1 MGNRTDSPRFQ
12 AKKRLLSAG
21 LVLLFGIL
29 LLFKYLGLLGVGVA
43 LPLGISFYTFQMA
56 AYLIDV
62 TRGQVE
68 PVRRPWDYLAG
79 ILMFPKAPVRTSDA
93 CWGASKPA
101 GAAEVQPG
109 GV

>member
-1 MGNRTDSPRFQ
+1 MVLALGSMVFYVIGTWRHPWWIVLLAAEVMLTWATGLILPRFQ

-68 PVRRPWDYLAG
+68 PVRRT
-79 ILMFPKAPVRTSDA
+79 K
-93 CWGASKPA
+93 
-101 GAAEVQPG
+101 E
-109 GV
+109 